1 MMIPSSR
8 AAAAA
13 SRARRGV
20 RATVAAV
27 MTGSA
32 AEPTRLDRRKAR
44 TRQKLVDAARR
55 ILAEGGSTDVS
66 IQEITD
72 TADVGFGTFYNHFET
87 KAELF
92 ETAVR
97 EVLEEY
103 GASLDVACADLDDSA
118 EIYAVGVRMTARL
131 AHTQP
136 AVAQV
141 LVQVGMS
148 YAWAEE
154 GLAARA
160 LRDIQRGIDEGRFTV
175 SDVRLG
181 LLSTAGCVLAFLQI
195 ALDRPDEFR
204 VSDADDVAEMLL
216 RMLGMSGRSARAVAH
231 RPLPALPG

>member
-1 MMIPSSR
+1 
-8 AAAAA
+8 
-13 SRARRGV
+13 
-20 RATVAAV
+20 

>member
-1 MMIPSSR
+1 M
-8 AAAAA
+8 
-13 SRARRGV
+13 
-20 RATVAAV
+20 TAV

-32 AEPTRLDRRKAR
+32 EEPTRLDRRKAR

-136 AVAQV
+136 AIAQV

-160 LRDIQRGIDEGRFTV
+160 LRDIQRGIDDGRFAL

-204 VSDADDVAEMLL
+204 ESDADDVAEMLL
-216 RMLGMSGRSARAVAH
+216 RMLGMNGRSARAVAH